1 MIGIRFSDFVPNLS
15 NGGSFEELLKIFL
28 QLLTIT
34 AGDVAEA
41 LNWMNQINQRYDL
54 TDNSYGM
61 GDFIQELKDKNYLQE
76 NEIDKTLSITLK
88 SEQAIRKQSLEE
100 IFVKLMKGFMGNHR
114 TSYSGLGD
122 EPSSD
127 RREYDFGDLMQQIDM
142 TDSIKNSQIN
152 HGIDEFQLT
161 ENDLEVEERDFK
173 SLTSTV
179 LMIDISHS
187 MILYGEDRITPAK
200 KVAMALS

>member
-41 LNWMNQINQRYDL
+41 LNWMNQIDQKYNL

-76 NEIDKTLSITLK
+76 NEIDKTFNITLK
-88 SEQAIRKQSLEE
+88 TGQAIKKQSLEE
-100 IFVKLMKGFMGNHR
+100 IFWKLKEGFRGNHR
-114 TSYSGLGD
+114 TIYSGLGD
-122 EPSSD
+122 E
-127 RREYDFGDLMQQIDM
+127 
-142 TDSIKNSQIN
+142 
-152 HGIDEFQLT
+152 
-161 ENDLEVEERDFK
+161 
-173 SLTSTV
+173 
-179 LMIDISHS
+179 
-187 MILYGEDRITPAK
+187 
-200 KVAMALS
+200 